1 VHRFVKLS
9 FIQLEDLNGR
19 GCWVTAVL
27 EAKLYYNL
35 NAQEERFSSNFMNLV
50 SIHQYF
56 LEQLFNY
63 FQKLH
68 AFSMKD
74 L

>member
-1 VHRFVKLS
+1 V
-9 FIQLEDLNGR
+9 
-19 GCWVTAVL
+19 

-35 NAQEERFSSNFMNLV
+35 NAKEEKFFSKFMNLV
-50 SIHQYF
+50 SIDQVF
-56 LEQLFNY
+56 LEKLFNY